1 MSKLYNW
8 YNEYYNKIEKL
19 KNKNYLEYESQRAK
33 MYKRQP
39 PPKTFESTSKTLMNT
54 EARMLLIQKMW
65 NEKMEYKMSK
75 DPNKVHPSE
84 NLKTEHTMRDFINV
98 QNCNVEDD
106 R

>member
-1 MSKLYNW
+1 
-8 YNEYYNKIEKL
+8 
-19 KNKNYLEYESQRAK
+19 
-33 MYKRQP
+33 
-39 PPKTFESTSKTLMNT
+39 MNT

-106 R
+106 RQESESLKSVKVYDE